1 MKNKAYIYFI
11 IALFC
16 ASLNLKAD
24 PVITLIMEPY
34 PMLNDS
40 PEAEKAV
47 NKLKKPGRI
56 SKLGLKSLGQSPI
69 TKGIFST
76 YGGWLAMSNRDGQ
89 TTFLRKHITPI
100 IYLIVTSKI
109 TPMLMAGNTIHH
121 WAIEEKTDAKM
132 YKMERL
138 HDTNQDLSYWLT
150 EEVPLPDKGILP
162 NESITILAKPQNVFV
177 PEGITLTEDSPNL
190 ILPTIYI
197 KKGIKIN
204 TNALYILNLRQFF
217 GPLHTAY
224 KKGPARNI
232 NLISE

>member
-1 MKNKAYIYFI
+1 
-11 IALFC
+11 
-16 ASLNLKAD
+16 
-24 PVITLIMEPY
+24 MEPY
-34 PMLNDS
+34 PLLSKS

-56 SKLGLKSLGQSPI
+56 SKLGLKSLGKNPL

-76 YGGWLAMSNRDGQ
+76 YGGWLAMSNHDGQ
-89 TTFLRKHITPI
+89 TTFLRKHINPV
-100 IYLIVTSKI
+100 IYLLITSKI
-109 TPMLMAGNTIHH
+109 TPMMMAGNTIHH
-121 WAIEEKTDAKM
+121 WTIEEKTDAKM

-138 HDTNQDLSYWLT
+138 HDAGEELFYWLT
-150 EEVPLPDKGILP
+150 EEVPLPENGILP
-162 NESITILAKPQNVFV
+162 NESITILARPQNVYV

-197 KKGIKIN
+197 KKGIKTN

-217 GPLHTAY
+217 GPLQTAY

-232 NLISE
+232 NLIGE

>member
-1 MKNKAYIYFI
+1 MKNKACVYSI

-16 ASLNLKAD
+16 AFLNLKAD

-34 PMLNDS
+34 PFVSES
-40 PEAEKAV
+40 PEAEKAM
-47 NKLKKPGRI
+47 NKLKKPGHI
-56 SKLGLKSLGQSPI
+56 SKLGVKHLGTNPI

-76 YGGWLAMSNRDGQ
+76 YAGYLGMSNHDGQ
-89 TTFLRKHITPI
+89 TTFLRKHIKPV
-100 IYLIVTSKI
+100 IYLLITNKI
-109 TPMLMAGNTIHH
+109 TPMMMAGKTIHH
-121 WAIEEKTDAKM
+121 WTIEEKTAAKM
-132 YKMERL
+132 YKMEQL
-138 HDTNQDLSYWLT
+138 HDEAEELFYWLT
-150 EEVPLPDKGILP
+150 EEVPLPENGIVP

-177 PEGITLTEDSPNL
+177 PEGITLAEDSPNL

-197 KKGIKIN
+197 KKGIKTN

-232 NLISE
+232 NLIGE